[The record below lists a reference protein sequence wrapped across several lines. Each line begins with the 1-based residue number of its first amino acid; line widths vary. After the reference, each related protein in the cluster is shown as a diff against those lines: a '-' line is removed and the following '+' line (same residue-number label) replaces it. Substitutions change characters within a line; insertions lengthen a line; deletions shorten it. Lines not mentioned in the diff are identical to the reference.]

1 MDISTANYF
10 YAAYSFFWLLP
21 TLFVIKTFRDVK
33 KISQQLDEVK
43 ARLK

>member
-10 YAAYSFFWLLP
+10 YAAYSLFWLLP

-33 KISQQLDEVK
+33 KLKQQLDTIQ
-43 ARLK
+43 ARLQ

>member
-10 YAAYSFFWLLP
+10 YAAYSLFWLLP
-21 TLFVIKTFRDVK
+21 TIFLIKTSRDVK
-33 KISQQLDEVK
+33 KIAQQLDEMR